1 MFSCALC
8 EKETVYV
15 VSLCDKC
22 RRIKHLLNLYD
33 ERVYE
38 VLESVLVR
46 NVEGQNNKVDTV
58 LKKDLENREYNLRK
72 KKSKLNNIE

>member
-15 VSLCDKC
+15 VSLCNKC

-33 ERVYE
+33 DRVYE

-46 NVEGQNNKVDTV
+46 NVEGQNNKVDNV
-58 LKKDLENREYNLRK
+58 LKKDLEKREYNLRK
-72 KKSKLNNIE
+72 KNKLNNIE

>member
-15 VSLCDKC
+15 VSLCNKC

-46 NVEGQNNKVDTV
+46 NVEGQNNKVDNV
-58 LKKDLENREYNLRK
+58 LKKDLEKREYNLRK
-72 KKSKLNNIE
+72 KNKLNNIE